1 MTNTNNF
8 VPALAIIPVA
18 AITAIGAIVA
28 KRLRNKKTDDNEWAL
43 ENMKCPEDIDVTTF
57 KMANVLCHLDWARQ
71 NEIGLAPED
80 FDTIRIL
87 FAYHI
92 LPMEEVKASI
102 EEAKQLDPMI
112 DADNLILWAYEVNRQ
127 RIENEIKKEK

>member
-57 KMANVLCHLDWARQ
+57 KMAKNICHLDWARQ

-102 EEAKQLDPMI
+102 EEAKQLDPMV